1 MNKDSTTPVKPTLWR
16 GAARA
21 RMAPAIGSPQEEP
34 GSEDRADTGNP
45 SPPAPS
51 AVKLVPEPLYEE
63 RLKAVKAA
71 VNPLLE
77 AAQPLIR
84 VLCEMPK
91 ELDATQLDVFRRLL
105 TREVTTFQSICTSAQ
120 IKHEHM
126 VAASYALTTAIDEAV
141 QRKPWGGGSGAE
153 TGAWSTNPLAQQFHE
168 DTAGGEKVF
177 LLIGHLAASP
187 QEHIDLI
194 DLLFFILSLGF
205 EGRYRSL
212 PNGRRDHDAI
222 RHRLYEIV
230 MAARGEVPRDL
241 SPHWKGVGSVGK
253 FRLLRTV
260 PVWVTVSLLSLVLL
274 AQFSWYK
281 YRLVQ
286 KTNEVE
292 TGLRAIGALRPPPAP
307 VHKSLRLKELLAP
320 EIARGTVSVEEDD
333 AHSAV
338 SFKGDDMFVPGQ
350 AQVNAKLVQT
360 IAKVANEI
368 NEVSGTVR
376 VAGHSDNRPIKTRL
390 FPDNQA
396 LSERRAAAVAEVL
409 MTSGVASERLVVE
422 GKGDTQPVADNT
434 TAAGRAR
441 NRRVDIVVT
450 QGDAPAGPGRRAAA
464 PVERSTP

>member
-1 MNKDSTTPVKPTLWR
+1 MTSDSNTFDALIADQALLREETNDTPIVDLPKTIRLAVEPPR
-16 GAARA
+16 EARLA
-21 RMAPAIGSPQEEP
+21 
-34 GSEDRADTGNP
+34 
-45 SPPAPS
+45 
-51 AVKLVPEPLYEE
+51 
-63 RLKAVKAA
+63 AVKAA

-168 DTAGGEKVF
+168 DTKGGEKVF
-177 LLIGHLAASP
+177 LLIGRLAASP

-368 NEVSGTVR
+368 NEVTGTVR

-396 LSERRAAAVAEVL
+396 LSEQRAAAVAEVL
-409 MTSGVASERLVVE
+409 ANSGVASERLVVE
-422 GKGDTQPVADNT
+422 GKGDTQPLADNI

-450 QGDAPAGPGRRAAA
+450 QGDPPASAARRIA
-464 PVERSTP
+464 VDID